1 MLTRPVA
8 KLKRVSRDYFVSETQ
23 LTFQL
28 HSQYTLH
35 VFPKTRKLF
44 RKMEKKLNS
53 LHRILK
59 LATFKGVSEATIRNC
74 VGRTRFYA
82 ILDNKSDL
90 SVEKLKELSSILKLN
105 KNEDI
110 WVLYGETQY
119 PINLEESAI
128 EERLKQAETPK
139 PSHTESS
146 SSKAGVRLDKRLR
159 NQANEPQP
167 P

>member
-1 MLTRPVA
+1 
-8 KLKRVSRDYFVSETQ
+8 
-23 LTFQL
+23 
-28 HSQYTLH
+28 
-35 VFPKTRKLF
+35 
-44 RKMEKKLNS
+44 MEKKLNS

-119 PINLEESAI
+119 PINLEESTI

-146 SSKAGVRLDKRLR
+146 TQEKAGEKRTR
-159 NQANEPQP
+159 VQP
-167 P
+167 KKPHPS